1 MSEYIKNWP
10 QVLLAVFF
18 IFAGANHFIK
28 PEFYLA
34 LIPPYLPAHEAL
46 NIISGLAE
54 IAGGIGVLI
63 PRLRKYAGIGLLLL
77 LLAVFPANIHMAIN
91 NIQPPGADELQ
102 PWMTWARLP
111 FQLVFLY
118 WVYAVT
124 LRSTKAPSS
133 EAS

>member
-34 LIPPYLPAHEAL
+34 LMPPYLPAHEAL

-54 IAGGIGVLI
+54 IAGGIGV
-63 PRLRKYAGIGLLLL
+63 
-77 LLAVFPANIHMAIN
+77 
-91 NIQPPGADELQ
+91 
-102 PWMTWARLP
+102 
-111 FQLVFLY
+111 
-118 WVYAVT
+118 
-124 LRSTKAPSS
+124 
-133 EAS
+133 